1 MSDEKISKVDVSKDG
16 LRITETGEE
25 FAKELGGLKRPIRRA
40 RRSFDIY
47 GDLEELAGFVGSGL
61 EEMGKGVTGS
71 PGISDRIR
79 GVPHEFD
86 FDLYEALYKTE
97 ALVFRGINITAHHVM
112 QPGFSI
118 EGGDT
123 KSGELLTDWSD
134 FIGLDHLL
142 HETVKSLLIWG
153 NAYFEV
159 IKDHDNEF
167 GVVDLKQIPPSTMYV
182 YRTETGEVIGYIQVP
197 KTRRFFNGRGNFL
210 QTKQRLKLPRVK
222 DLADL
227 KTEKKRGWKGQVKE
241 AYPGAVPFDA
251 EEIIHIKDN
260 AMPGA
265 EYGLSVIEP
274 MMASL
279 TIYQGMRL
287 DIGVI
292 SRRYAA
298 PKILWLIGDENTPA
312 SDDMMDS
319 FFEYLSVSN
328 IGDDIVMPSW
338 ISFNVLGAGEV
349 AMKMESYLQML
360 RDDVFAGLSVP
371 EVLMGGN
378 IKGTLASA
386 TIQLE
391 SFSRRIVVIQRMLA
405 HIARKT
411 IFPLVLGMDSELSR
425 SEWTNIPSLTFR
437 PMVTEEELMLRAT
450 NLYTNGIASREEVRR
465 LLRLPED
472 PDGHMWLDDQ
482 VELAKAQAAL
492 KPAIGASGTAGA
504 RGPKQTTGGGGD
516 DKKKSEKPA
525 GDKKKNQGGNV
536 GT

>member
-1 MSDEKISKVDVSKDG
+1 MSEDNNKIDVSKDG
-16 LRITETGEE
+16 LRITETGDGLKTE
-25 FAKELGGLKRPIRRA
+25 FGGLKRPIRSV
-40 RRSFDIY
+40 RRSFNIY
-47 GDLEELAGFVGSGL
+47 SELDEIAGFMKGGL
-61 EEMGKGVTGS
+61 DEMGKSVTGS

-79 GVPHEFD
+79 GVPHEYD

-112 QPGFSI
+112 QPGFTI
-118 EGGDT
+118 EGGDE
-123 KSGELLTDWSD
+123 KKKELLFDWAD
-134 FIGLDHLL
+134 FIGLENLL
-142 HETVKSLLIWG
+142 HETVKAVLIWG
-153 NAYFEV
+153 NAYFEI

-167 GVVDLKQIPPSTMYV
+167 GIIDLKPIPPSTMYV

-197 KTRRFFNGRGNFL
+197 KTRRFLQGKGSFL
-210 QTKQRLKLPRVK
+210 RIKQMLKLPVIK

-227 KTEKKRGWKGQVKE
+227 QTEKKRGWKGQVKTT
-241 AYPGAVPFDA
+241 YPGAVPFDVD
-251 EEIIHIKDN
+251 EIIHIKDN
-260 AMPGA
+260 ETPGA

-312 SDDMMDS
+312 SDEMMNQ
-319 FFEYLSVSN
+319 FFSYLNASN

-349 AMKMESYLQML
+349 AMKMESYLQMM

-371 EVLMGGN
+371 EILMGGN
-378 IKGTLASA
+378 IKGNLASA

-405 HIARKT
+405 HITRKI
-411 IFPLVLGMDSELSR
+411 IFPLVLGMDSTIKR
-425 SEWTNIPSLTFR
+425 SEWSSIPSIVFR
-437 PMVTEEELMLRAT
+437 PMITEEQVMLRAKE
-450 NLYTNGIASREEVRR
+450 LYASGIASREEVRR
-465 LLRLPED
+465 LLRLPDE
-472 PDGHMWLDDQ
+472 PIGHMWIDDQ
-482 VELAKAQAAL
+482 KELAKAQAEARP
-492 KPAIGASGTAGA
+492 PAFGGGGA
-504 RGPKQTTGGGGD
+504 RGPSKSTGGGGD
-516 DKKKSEKPA
+516 DKKKSQKPS
-525 GDKKKNQGGNV
+525 GGTPKNQGGNV

>member
-1 MSDEKISKVDVSKDG
+1 MSEENNTVDISKDG
-16 LRITETGEE
+16 LRKLETGEE
-25 FAKELGGLKRPIRRA
+25 FGPTFGGMKRPIRRV

-47 GDLEELAGFVGSGL
+47 SEVDELANLGGSSL

-79 GVPHEFD
+79 GVPHEYD

-112 QPGFSI
+112 QPGFTI
-118 EGGDT
+118 EGGD
-123 KSGELLTDWSD
+123 KKKNQLLVDWAD
-134 FIGLDHLL
+134 FIGLEYLL
-142 HETVKSLLIWG
+142 HETVKAVLIWG
-153 NAYFEV
+153 NAYFEIV
-159 IKDHDNEF
+159 KDHDNEF
-167 GVVDLKQIPPSTMYV
+167 GIIDLKPVPPSTMYV
-182 YRTETGEVIGYIQVP
+182 YRTETGDIIGYIQVP
-197 KTRRFFNGRGNFL
+197 KTRRFYRGRGTYL
-210 QTKQRLKLPRVK
+210 QIKQRLKLPKVK
-222 DLADL
+222 DLGDL
-227 KTEKKRGWKGQVKE
+227 QTEKKRGWKGMVKE

-251 EEIIHIKDN
+251 DEIIHIKDN
-260 AMPGA
+260 AIPGA

-312 SDDMMDS
+312 SDEMMNQ
-319 FFEYLSVSN
+319 FFEYLAVSN

-349 AMKMESYLQML
+349 AMKMESYLQMM

-371 EVLMGGN
+371 EILMGGN

-391 SFSRRIVVIQRMLA
+391 SFSRRIVVLQKMLG
-405 HIARKT
+405 HIVRKD
-411 IFPLVLGMDSELSR
+411 IFPLVIGMETEISR
-425 SEWTNIPSLTFR
+425 SEWNSIPEVVFR
-437 PMVTEEELMLRAT
+437 PMVTEEQLVLRAM

-465 LLRLPED
+465 LLRLPEE

-482 VELAKAQAAL
+482 KELAKAQAAAR
-492 KPAIGASGTAGA
+492 PSPFGGGTT
-504 RGPKQTTGGGGD
+504 GPKQSTGGGGD

-525 GDKKKNQGGNV
+525 GDTPKKQGGNV